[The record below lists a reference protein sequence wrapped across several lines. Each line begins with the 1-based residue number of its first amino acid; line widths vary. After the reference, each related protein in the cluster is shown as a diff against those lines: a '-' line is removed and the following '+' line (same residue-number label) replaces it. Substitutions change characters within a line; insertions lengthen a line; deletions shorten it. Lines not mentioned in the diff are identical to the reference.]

1 MASDVELRAVEELPR
16 CYQPLFTFRYFNAV
30 QSESFGSVLQ
40 SDQNIIVSSPTGR
53 QGVEVCLIKIIGK
66 TVLFELAIFR
76 LLRGHVTC
84 DEEFLRCS
92 GRLKAVYIAPLKAL
106 VQERQQDWSSR
117 FGKVLGLRCQELT
130 GDSDQT
136 TLAELQDADIIC
148 TTPEKFDAISR
159 KHRDRGGLG
168 FFADIGLLLIDEVH
182 LLSESRGATL
192 EAVVSRIKMLAR
204 FPEMRQTQIAAV
216 RFMAVSATIPNIGD
230 IGEWLQ
236 VDHSGLCKF
245 GEETRPV
252 QLVTRVLGYSA
263 ARNDFF
269 FEKICLSCCALDI
282 ITQHS
287 AGKPSLVF
295 CSTRKGAQDAA
306 LYLAE
311 EVLRPG
317 SQVSFIKSQY
327 HHESLQAAALG
338 TSDKQMQICIRCG
351 VGFHNGGMDHRDR
364 HLVEGLFRNADLQVL
379 CTTNTLAHGVNLP
392 AHLVVIKSTQYYN
405 KEKGGYVEYG
415 RSMLLQMAGRAGRPQ
430 FDDSGCVVIMTRK
443 DTVHLYEHL
452 LSGSEPV
459 ESELLGC
466 ITEHLN
472 AEIVLLTISDASL
485 AIDWLKSS
493 YLYVRVKKNPQ
504 HYKIKSNLPAEQ
516 LEKYICLD
524 NIKELGKYGLLAID
538 DYGYTMQ
545 PLGIRLRRTE
555 KKVLNDV
562 NNEAGSR
569 IKYRVLAPNGK
580 LKKRIQTAKD
590 KIFVL
595 INDVLSGEPSNLDFT
610 MTQDVGSICTNGVR
624 ILHCMA
630 DYYLF
635 KKLYK
640 ESISSLVLAKSL
652 KQRLWDDSPYQL
664 KQLSGVGM
672 ATAKALL
679 QAGISTFSKLR
690 TSDPRKL
697 ESATGRKYPFGD
709 QLKDSLHM
717 LPPEVRLELS
727 NENHSGRCNYVVI
740 LTRTVPVITQ
750 GKRHMANLV
759 RTYLDAFA
767 CHLMSLSGDLISSS
781 DLENFMHRTTQIIG
795 NERSNTVL
803 FHERISPY
811 TIKIPGAQRHSTS
824 DNTTAALILEDYGKY
839 CMNPTCSQLF
849 MDFKPNVNRNTL
861 TWPHSSSLAERS
873 NAGASSR
880 GLLTRVALSDK
891 SDEQGRLPVK
901 AISMSKQESKP
912 GQAHSST
919 VTTETAAVNDI
930 TAAARNRGE
939 EIAEVDDYW
948 PSIFKSSP
956 PVTAT
961 DSWRLLSGKR
971 KKLHPWTARSVFL
984 NRHSKTP
991 AIGDRQPVR

>member
-30 QSESFGSVLQ
+30 QSESFASVLQ
-40 SDQNIIVSSPTGR
+40 SDQNIVVSSPTGR
-53 QGVEVCLIKIIGK
+53 QGVPVCLIKIICTGCPSWAGAFSLVYKVQSSLCVISCLFEDCSGK
-66 TVLFELAIFR
+66 TVLFELAVLR
-76 LLRGHVTC
+76 LLRAHVTC

-204 FPEMRQTQIAAV
+204 FPEMRQTQLACV
-216 RFMAVSATIPNIGD
+216 RFMAVSATIPNIED
-230 IGEWLQ
+230 VGEWLQ

-263 ARNDFF
+263 ARNDYF
-269 FEKICLSCCALDI
+269 FEKKLQNFLLAQGKELRMLHYTLPKKFCA
-282 ITQHS
+282 Q
-287 AGKPSLVF
+287 
-295 CSTRKGAQDAA
+295 
-306 LYLAE
+306 E
-311 EVLRPG
+311 
-317 SQVSFIKSQY
+317 
-327 HHESLQAAALG
+327 
-338 TSDKQMQICIRCG
+338 

-405 KEKGGYVEYG
+405 KEQGGYVEYG

-516 LEKYICLD
+516 LEKCLKGTFFKATSAILHRIYGTGSFRLPCHAMLLICSPHSSGCNADICLD

-545 PLGIRLRRTE
+545 PLEPGKLMARYYLKFATMKLIVGAPKDSSIEDLLQVLAAAEELSWIRLRRTE
-555 KKVLNDV
+555 KKVLNDI

-569 IKYRVLAPNGK
+569 IKYHVLAPNGK
-580 LKKRIQTAKD
+580 LKKRIQTAKE
-590 KIFVL
+590 KIFLL

-640 ESISSLVLAKSL
+640 ESISSLVLAKAL

-679 QAGISTFSKLR
+679 QAGISSFSDLR

-717 LPPEVRLELS
+717 LPPEMRLELS
-727 NENHSGRCNYVVI
+727 NEDHSGRCNYVVI

-750 GKRHMANLV
+750 GKRHTANLV
-759 RTYLDAFA
+759 RTYPEAFA
-767 CHLMSLSGDLISSS
+767 VTLYLCKSGDLI
-781 DLENFMHRTTQIIG
+781 Q
-795 NERSNTVL
+795 
-803 FHERISPY
+803 
-811 TIKIPGAQRHSTS
+811 Q
-824 DNTTAALILEDYGKY
+824 
-839 CMNPTCSQLF
+839 
-849 MDFKPNVNRNTL
+849 
-861 TWPHSSSLAERS
+861 
-873 NAGASSR
+873 
-880 GLLTRVALSDK
+880 
-891 SDEQGRLPVK
+891 
-901 AISMSKQESKP
+901 
-912 GQAHSST
+912 
-919 VTTETAAVNDI
+919 
-930 TAAARNRGE
+930 
-939 EIAEVDDYW
+939 
-948 PSIFKSSP
+948 
-956 PVTAT
+956 
-961 DSWRLLSGKR
+961 WR
-971 KKLHPWTARSVFL
+971 P
-984 NRHSKTP
+984 
-991 AIGDRQPVR
+991 

>member
-1 MASDVELRAVEELPR
+1 MASDVQLRAVEELPR
-16 CYQPLFTFRYFNAV
+16 CYQPLFPF
-30 QSESFGSVLQ
+30 S
-40 SDQNIIVSSPTGR
+40 
-53 QGVEVCLIKIIGK
+53 GK
-66 TVLFELAIFR
+66 TVLFELAILR
-76 LLRGHVTC
+76 LLRAHVTC

-216 RFMAVSATIPNIGD
+216 RFMAVSATIPNIED
-230 IGEWLQ
+230 IGQ
-236 VDHSGLCKF
+236 F

-263 ARNDFF
+263 ARNDYF
-269 FEKICLSCCALDI
+269 FEKKLQNFLLDI

-311 EVLRPG
+311 EVLRP
-317 SQVSFIKSQY
+317 
-327 HHESLQAAALG
+327 
-338 TSDKQMQICIRCG
+338 

-405 KEKGGYVEYG
+405 KEQGGYVEYG

-516 LEKYICLD
+516 LEKCLKGTSFEATNICLD

-555 KKVLNDV
+555 KKVLNDI

-580 LKKRIQTAKD
+580 PKRRIQTANE

-635 KKLYK
+635 KKLFK
-640 ESISSLVLAKSL
+640 ESISSLVLAKAL

-679 QAGISTFSKLR
+679 QAGISSFSKFR

-717 LPPEVRLELS
+717 LPPE
-727 NENHSGRCNYVVI
+727 
-740 LTRTVPVITQ
+740 
-750 GKRHMANLV
+750 
-759 RTYLDAFA
+759 
-767 CHLMSLSGDLISSS
+767 
-781 DLENFMHRTTQIIG
+781 IIG

-803 FHERISPY
+803 FHERIRLEQFASPY
-811 TIKIPGAQRHSTS
+811 IINIPGAARHSTT

-839 CMNPTCSQLF
+839 CMIPTCSQLF
-849 MDFKPNVNRNTL
+849 MDSKPSVNRNTL
-861 TWPHSSSLAERS
+861 TWPLRSSLAERS
-873 NAGASSR
+873 TASASPQ
-880 GLLTRVALSDK
+880 GLLTRVALSDE
-891 SDEQGRLPVK
+891 SDEQGRLSVK
-901 AISMSKQESKP
+901 AISMSKQMSKR

-919 VTTETAAVNDI
+919 VTTETAAVNDV
-930 TAAARNRGE
+930 TAAARNRAE
-939 EIAEVDDYW
+939 KTAEVDDYW

-956 PVTAT
+956 PMTAT

-971 KKLHPWTARSVFL
+971 KKLHPVSGVQDRYSSTGTARCQPLETGSQYDSMFGFL
-984 NRHSKTP
+984 
-991 AIGDRQPVR
+991 